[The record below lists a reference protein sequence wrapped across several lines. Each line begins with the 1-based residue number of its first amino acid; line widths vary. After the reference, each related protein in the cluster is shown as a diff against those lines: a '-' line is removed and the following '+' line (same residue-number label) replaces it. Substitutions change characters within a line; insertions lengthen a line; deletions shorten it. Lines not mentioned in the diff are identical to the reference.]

1 MAPPERIEEPGL
13 AEYLEVMSKSV
24 FQPGMSW
31 RVVEAKWP
39 EIRKA
44 YHSFD
49 PVSVAQF
56 TESEIDDLATDKR
69 VIRNRRKLEAV
80 VANAR
85 RMLELDETHGS
96 FRDYLRSHGG
106 FEETVADLRK
116 QFRFVGDSGAYH
128 FLYIVNEEVP
138 SYEAWCASR
147 GREPKTAPG

>member
-1 MAPPERIEEPGL
+1 MEPPERIKEPSH
-13 AEYLEVMSKSV
+13 ANYLEVISKSV

-39 EIRKA
+39 GFREA

-56 TESEIDDLATDKR
+56 TDGDIDDLATDKS
-69 VIRNRRKLEAV
+69 VIRNRRKLDAV

-85 RMLELDETHGS
+85 RILELDETHGS

-106 FEETVADLRK
+106 FEETVTDLRK
-116 QFRFVGDSGAYH
+116 QFRFVGDMGAYH
-128 FLYIVNEEVP
+128 FLYVVNEEVP
-138 SYEAWCASR
+138 SYEAWGASR
-147 GREPKTAPG
+147 GRDPKTSG

>member
-1 MAPPERIEEPGL
+1 MQPPERIEEPSL
-13 AEYLEVMSKSV
+13 ANYLEVMSKSV

-39 EIRKA
+39 GIREA

-49 PVSVAQF
+49 PVAVAQF
-56 TESEIDDLATDKR
+56 TDGDVDDLATDKS
-69 VIRNRRKLEAV
+69 VIRNRRKLDAV

-85 RMLELDETHGS
+85 RILELDEAHGS

-106 FEETVADLRK
+106 FEETVTDLRK
-116 QFRFVGDSGAYH
+116 QFRFVGDMGAYH
-128 FLYIVNEEVP
+128 FLYVVNEEVP

-147 GREPKTAPG
+147 GRDPKTSG